1 MVVHTQKI
9 TSENLEGFINNP
21 MVLLDIKAEWCGPC
35 KQLSPIIDEISYE
48 VHDQGVLVGVVDA
61 DENMDFCKKNNIR
74 NIPTILIFKNGQIVD
89 RVAGIKSKKE
99 LLELVEKNY

>member
-9 TSENLEGFINNP
+9 TSENLEG
-21 MVLLDIKAEWCGPC
+21 LDIKAEWCGPC